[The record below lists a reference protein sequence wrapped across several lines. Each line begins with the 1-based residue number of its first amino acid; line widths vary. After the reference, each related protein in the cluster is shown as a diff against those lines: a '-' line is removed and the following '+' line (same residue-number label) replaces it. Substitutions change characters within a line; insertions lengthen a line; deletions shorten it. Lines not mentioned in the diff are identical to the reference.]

1 MNSKSISRKIF
12 AKMMTTRTKKTKAKF
27 TWSMSNRS
35 STKTRNTA
43 RNNPAVTLTHT
54 SKKMMTNIKMEAMM
68 RKGISQIKNNDPKTT
83 TGYL

>member
-1 MNSKSISRKIF
+1 MNSRSISRKIF
-12 AKMMTTRTKKTKAKF
+12 AKMMTTRTKAKF

-35 STKTRNTA
+35 STKTPNTA
-43 RNNPAVTLTHT
+43 RNNLAVTQTHT

-68 RKGISQIKNNDPKTT
+68 RMGISQIKNNDPKTT